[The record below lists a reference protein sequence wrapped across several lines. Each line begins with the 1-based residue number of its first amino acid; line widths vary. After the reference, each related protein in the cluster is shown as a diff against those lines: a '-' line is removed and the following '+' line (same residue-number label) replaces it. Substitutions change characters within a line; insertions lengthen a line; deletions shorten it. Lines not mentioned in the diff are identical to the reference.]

1 MHKKHLLA
9 QPSLHVLM
17 AIGGGLL
24 LGWPVIHIAGER
36 GHWALYGYV
45 FAVWLGLAAL
55 LVLVGRAISQSDR
68 AAKAAPAPPPH

>member
-1 MHKKHLLA
+1 MNSKHLLV

-24 LGWPVIHIAGER
+24 LGWPILHVVGEH
-36 GHWALYGYV
+36 GHWTLYGYV
-45 FAVWLGLAAL
+45 FAVWLGLIAM

-68 AAKAAPAPPPH
+68 AAEAATDQSTH

>member
-1 MHKKHLLA
+1 MNTQQLLA

-17 AIGGGLL
+17 AIGAGLL

-45 FAVWLGLAAL
+45 FAVWLGLVAL
-55 LVLVGRAISQSDR
+55 LMLVGRAIAQSARD
-68 AAKAAPAPPPH
+68 AEVAPTPPAH